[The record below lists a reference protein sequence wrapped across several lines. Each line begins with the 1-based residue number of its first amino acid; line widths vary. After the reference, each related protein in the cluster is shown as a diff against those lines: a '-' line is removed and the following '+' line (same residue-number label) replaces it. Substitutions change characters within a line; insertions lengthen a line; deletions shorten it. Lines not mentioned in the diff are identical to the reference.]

1 MDAVEFLK
9 EKNRMTKP
17 DSNMEC
23 TIGCINCPL
32 SYKNNGSNVWCA
44 YLLKENPEK
53 AVSIVEKWSAEHP
66 KETRQSKFLKM
77 FPNAELDDNGTISIC
92 PLFIEPNMECRLC
105 SKTSCDKCRKKYWLA
120 EVE

>member
-1 MDAVEFLK
+1 MDAMMLVREWK
-9 EKNRMTKP
+9 RMCRSSKTCL
-17 DSNMEC
+17 SC
-23 TIGCINCPL
+23 SIGKSAGVSTVC
-32 SYKNNGSNVWCA
+32 SNVV
-44 YLLKENPEK
+44 KEEPEK
-53 AVSIVEKWSAEHP
+53 YVAIVEKWSAEHP

-105 SKTSCDKCRKKYWLA
+105 SKTSCDKCRKKYWLE